1 MTVHCRL
8 LISMLGGQL
17 ELKQF
22 HSLLLEL
29 ERAGGQQLAEQL
41 EQLEQ
46 LPSAPSYSLQSSVQC
61 L

>member
-1 MTVHCRL
+1 
-8 LISMLGGQL
+8 MLGGQL

-29 ERAGGQQLAEQL
+29 ERVGRQQLVEQL
-41 EQLEQ
+41 EQQ